1 MSKFT
6 DWVMGKKED
15 PKPEKPKSGGEDLKD
30 AQKKADAAGSVLGGA
45 SGTAVE
51 ILKKNRTKGLDI

>member
-6 DWVMGKKED
+6 DWVMGKKDD
-15 PKPEKPKSGGEDLKD
+15 PKSEKPKQEAESLKD

-45 SGTAVE
+45 TGSAVE

>member
-6 DWVMGKKED
+6 DWVMGKKDD
-15 PKPEKPKSGGEDLKD
+15 PKPEQPKEDKD

-45 SGTAVE
+45 SGSAVE